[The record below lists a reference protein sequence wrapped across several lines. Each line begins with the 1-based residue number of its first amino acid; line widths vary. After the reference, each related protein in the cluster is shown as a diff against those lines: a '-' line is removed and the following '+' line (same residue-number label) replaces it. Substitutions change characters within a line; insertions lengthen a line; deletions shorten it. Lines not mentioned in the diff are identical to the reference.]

1 MSEINSFSDYTNQIL
16 VHCNLFLRAT
26 IPMQAK
32 YRRKQLV
39 YRMLQTGRVQPIQIM
54 VHTLRRILL

>member
-26 IPMQAK
+26 IPMQVNIAESNK
-32 YRRKQLV
+32 YRKCCV
-39 YRMLQTGRVQPIQIM
+39 KE
-54 VHTLRRILL
+54 

>member
-26 IPMQAK
+26 IPMQVI
-32 YRRKQLV
+32 YRRKQQV
-39 YRMLQTGRVQPIQIM
+39 
-54 VHTLRRILL
+54 

>member
-16 VHCNLFLRAT
+16 VHCNLFLRAI

-32 YRRKQLV
+32 YRRKQQV
-39 YRMLQTGRVQPIQIM
+39 
-54 VHTLRRILL
+54 

>member
-26 IPMQAK
+26 IPMQVK
-32 YRRKQLV
+32 YRRKQQV
-39 YRMLQTGRVQPIQIM
+39 
-54 VHTLRRILL
+54 